1 MAEHDFIP
9 GQRWISDT
17 EPELG
22 LGMVTGTTGR
32 TLTLRFTAAAESR
45 TYAADNAP
53 LTRVRFQ
60 VGDTIESDQGWDLTV
75 ESVAQRGGLLTYAGT
90 CSGTGKSGQAARLG
104 EQSISAFMQF
114 NRPQAR
120 LFAGQPDG
128 NIWFELRKAT
138 LLQQQSLKQSDLIGL
153 GGARTE
159 LLPHQLYIAHEASRR
174 LAPRILLAD
183 EVGLGKTIEACLILH
198 AQLLTERAHRALIV
212 VPPPLLHQW
221 LVELLR
227 RFNLNF
233 SLFDEPRCAEI
244 EASINGENPFLT
256 EQLVLCGLDLFTG
269 SPQRL
274 TQALAGEWDMLI
286 VDEAHHLVW
295 HEANPSPAYQ
305 AIESLAGR
313 IPGVLLLTATP
324 EQLGRDGHFAR
335 LRLLDPDRF
344 PSLAQFRQEQAHYR
358 SIADAAAGLIADTP
372 LSVAD
377 AARLLETLGEA
388 QAAPLLAEIRE
399 PDGTPARQRQAR
411 DRLTELL
418 LDRHGTGRGM
428 FRNTRERIKG
438 FAPRIFHAYPLDLPA
453 RYRSAEQA
461 AAAPSRQ
468 LQPEH
473 GLRGKS
479 GAEWWRH
486 DPRVDWLITLLKRYR
501 GEKLLLICAHA
512 GTAMDLEQALRIRE
526 GMHAALFHEGMSII
540 ERDRA
545 AAWFADHEQGCQI
558 LLCSEIGSEGR
569 NFQFAHHL
577 ILFDLPENP
586 DLLEQRIGRL
596 DRIGQKRQIE
606 LHAPYFRDSAQEVLL
621 RWYHEGLNAF
631 VHTCQAGQQLLEQLG
646 PALHQAYATH
656 PDNPADLER
665 LLTRTRQLH
674 AQIGAA
680 LKNGRDHLL
689 ELNSCREKDADRLV
703 QQLALIDR
711 TSALGDYMDQLFA
724 AYGVEAEPH
733 SSESLVIRPGQH
745 MLTEHFPH
753 LPQEGTTL
761 TYDRGTALT
770 HEQWLFL
777 TWEHPMVHDAMDMLL
792 ESGRGN
798 CAAMGIRHPAVPSGT
813 LALEMLFVLECPAP
827 GVLQAARFLPP
838 TLLRTVVD
846 QRLAERG
853 DAVADTGLESALH
866 TLPKPV
872 IHKIV
877 TPLRKPIQAM
887 ITQGE
892 QNMAGQ
898 ARQRLRQAET
908 MMNDYYAE
916 EIDRLDAL
924 HRVNPYI
931 RQADIDLLRAH
942 QSELNSHLAA
952 SRVRLDA
959 IRLLIGL

>member
-1 MAEHDFIP
+1 MAKQNFIP

-22 LGMVTGTTGR
+22 LGIVTEKSGR
-32 TLTLRFTAAAESR
+32 TLTLRFSAAAEVR

-53 LTRVRFQ
+53 LTRVLFQ
-60 VGDTIESDQGWDLTV
+60 VGDTIESDQGWCLTV
-75 ESVAQRGGLLTYAGT
+75 DSVDQSGGLLTYAGT
-90 CSGTGKSGQAARLG
+90 RANAVADKLG

-120 LFAGQPDG
+120 LFAGQLDG
-128 NIWFELRKAT
+128 NIWFELRHAT
-138 LLQQQSLKQSDLIGL
+138 LVQQQAQKQSDLIGL

-174 LAPRILLAD
+174 LAPRVLLAD

-227 RFNLNF
+227 RFNLRF
-233 SLFDEPRCAEI
+233 SLFDEERCQEI
-244 EASINGENPFLT
+244 ESSNAGDNPFLS
-256 EQLVLCGLDLFTG
+256 EQLVLCGLDLLTH
-269 SPQRL
+269 SPDRL
-274 TQALAGEWDMLI
+274 DQALDGEWDMLI
-286 VDEAHHLVW
+286 VDEAHHLEW
-295 HEANPSPAYQ
+295 HEHNPSPAYQ
-305 AIESLAGR
+305 AIQSLASR

-335 LRLLDPDRF
+335 LRLLDPDRY
-344 PSLAQFRQEQAHYR
+344 PSLTQFQQEQARYQ
-358 SIADAAAGLIADTP
+358 SIADAVACLISDTP
-372 LSVAD
+372 ISEQDAELLVETLEKDHATPLLND
-377 AARLLETLGEA
+377 IRDTHAPAAR
-388 QAAPLLAEIRE
+388 Q
-399 PDGTPARQRQAR
+399 QQAR
-411 DRLTELL
+411 IRLIELL

-438 FAPRIFHAYPLDLPA
+438 FAPRLFRSYPLTLPDIYQSTESAALPA
-453 RYRSAEQA
+453 
-461 AAAPSRQ
+461 SRQ

-473 GLRGKS
+473 GLKQTPGN
-479 GAEWWRH
+479 EWWRN
-486 DPRVDWLITLLKRYR
+486 DPRIEWLITLLKQYR
-501 GEKLLLICAHA
+501 QEKLLLICAHA
-512 GTAMDLEQALRIRE
+512 TTAIGLERALRVRE

-545 AAWFADHEQGCQI
+545 AAWFADREQRCQI

-596 DRIGQKRQIE
+596 DRIGQKQQIE
-606 LHAPYFRDSAQEVLL
+606 LHAPYFRHSAQEVLL

-631 VHTCQAGQQLLEQLG
+631 VHTCQAGQQILEQLR
-646 PALHQAYATH
+646 PALHQAYTTY
-656 PDNPADLER
+656 PDNPADLDR
-665 LLTRTRQLH
+665 LLEQTSQLH
-674 AQIGAA
+674 AEISTA

-689 ELNSCREKDADRLV
+689 ELNSCREQEANRLV
-703 QQLALIDR
+703 ERLSMIDQTSGLA
-711 TSALGDYMDQLFA
+711 GYMEQLFS

-733 SSESLVIRPGQH
+733 SSQSLVIRPGQQ
-745 MLTEHFPH
+745 MLTEQFPH
-753 LPQEGTTL
+753 LPEEGVTL
-761 TYDRGTALT
+761 TYDRGTALA
-770 HEQWLFL
+770 HEDRLFL
-777 TWEHPMVHDAMDMLL
+777 TWEHPMVLDAMDMIL
-792 ESGRGN
+792 ESGHGN
-798 CAAMGIRHPAVPSGT
+798 CSAMGIRHPAVPSGT

-838 TLLRTVVD
+838 TLLRAVID

-853 DAVADTGLESALH
+853 SAIQQAVLKTALH
-866 TLPKPV
+866 PLPKPV

-877 TPLRKPIQAM
+877 TPLRKHIQAM
-887 ITQGE
+887 ISQGE
-892 QNMAGQ
+892 QHIASQAKPRLQQ
-898 ARQRLRQAET
+898 ARAA
-908 MMNDYYAE
+908 MNHYYAE
-916 EIDRLDAL
+916 EIDRLNAL
-924 HRVNPYI
+924 HRVNPYV
-931 RQADIDLLRAH
+931 RQADIDLLISH
-942 QSELNSHLAA
+942 QDELNSHLDS
-952 SRVRLDA
+952 SRVRLDS